1 MYKRNQFSI
10 FSLGR
15 TEQLRINYRCP
26 NYGLLT
32 LIRYC
37 QQPLLILF
45 NKQWFG
51 KISPYLKTPMMV
63 FSLIKGELCAIIIYQ
78 KNIFSLI
85 TKVKPF
91 KFWHSLLSQLTCAS
105 PYRCLLCSS
114 FHQSVSPAIGAF
126 RQTIAWPVQ
135 LVCAVQGIV
144 YSGKCA
150 GWGTYC
156 EEFSVQ

>member
-37 QQPLLILF
+37 QQPLLIFF

-51 KISPYLKTPMMV
+51 KSSPYLKTPMMV

-105 PYRCLLCSS
+105 PQVYALLLLSLVCQPSNRGLQTDNSLACAACLCSAGYS
-114 FHQSVSPAIGAF
+114 LQ
-126 RQTIAWPVQ
+126 WE
-135 LVCAVQGIV
+135 VCWLG
-144 YSGKCA
+144 YLL
-150 GWGTYC
+150 
-156 EEFSVQ
+156 